1 MLLTVNSFNY
11 VPVFTVKDSTVSVR
25 NRFGDRK
32 LVCAVKSEGSVE
44 TAGDDTAMETAD
56 AMIKSLSLET
66 AGEDQPSSSITTKKT
81 FQSSRF
87 KSGKKKR
94 MIKKK
99 K

>member
-1 MLLTVNSFNY
+1 MS
-11 VPVFTVKDSTVSVR
+11 VFTLKDSTVSVR

-32 LVCAVKSEGSVE
+32 LVCAVKSGGGVEAAGDSTALE
-44 TAGDDTAMETAD
+44 TAGAL
-56 AMIKSLSLET
+56 IKSLSLET
-66 AGEDQPSSSITTKKT
+66 ASEDQPSSSMATKKT

-87 KSGKKKR
+87 KNGKKKR

>member
-1 MLLTVNSFNY
+1 MLLIVNYLS
-11 VPVFTVKDSTVSVR
+11 VFTLKNSNVSVR

-32 LVCAVKSEGSVE
+32 LLSAVKSGGGLEA
-44 TAGDDTAMETAD
+44 AGDSTAMEAAD

-66 AGEDQPSSSITTKKT
+66 AGENQPSTSRVTSKT

-87 KSGKKKR
+87 KSGRKKL